1 MPKCTDAK
9 IDFGRFGR
17 RVIAA
22 DFSGGDLGSD
32 GGLLLLRQ
40 VDEHLGLSRAAAAA
54 IPDPRDPERITHS
67 LRELLAQ
74 RLYGLCCGYQNLN
87 DHNSIA
93 ARPAKSP
100 PEISRKASKAHPV
113 GHL

>member
-17 RVIAA
+17 RVIEA

-40 VDEHLGLSRAAAAA
+40 SLLVPPNHH
-54 IPDPRDPERITHS
+54 PRS
-67 LRELLAQ
+67 
-74 RLYGLCCGYQNLN
+74 
-87 DHNSIA
+87 A
-93 ARPAKSP
+93 ARPRRL
-100 PEISRKASKAHPV
+100 IQ
-113 GHL
+113 